1 MGLDHLRRWVVWV
14 DPSAVSHKYNF
25 KHNIRWQLEELG
37 VMKRR
42 LRIPSASFGKVRP
55 ISENEKYRRLEN
67 LVLCGDSFRETD
79 WYQDLHKEWSARG
92 FVVHKQMVF
101 KSEPDLDAFFKG
113 YLLPLIDSLK
123 NKGYD
128 RTIGDDL
135 GAVVVG
141 SDGQWL
147 KGPHATH
154 RFYLSKI
161 LGIKKFPL
169 FLAGVHQN
177 WVEKCSL
184 KSSADAEIFDH
195 VVQKGLQSGWVL
207 NED

>member
-1 MGLDHLRRWVVWV
+1 MGFDHLRRWVVWV
-14 DPSAVSHKYNF
+14 DPSTVSHKYNF
-25 KHNIRWQLEELG
+25 KHNFRWQLEELG

-42 LRIPSASFGKVRP
+42 LLIPSESFGKVRP

-67 LVLCGDSFRETD
+67 LVLCGDNFRETD
-79 WYQDLHKEWSARG
+79 WYQDLHKEWTMRG
-92 FVVHKQMVF
+92 VVVHKQMVL
-101 KSEPDLDAFFKG
+101 KSESDIDTFFKG
-113 YLLPLIDSLK
+113 YLLQLIDSLK
-123 NKGYD
+123 NKGYH

-135 GAVVVG
+135 GSVVVG
-141 SDGQWL
+141 SEGQWF

-177 WVEKCSL
+177 WVETCSSRYKTDL
-184 KSSADAEIFDH
+184 EIYDD
-195 VVQKGLQSGWVL
+195 VVQRGQDSGLILTGV
-207 NED
+207 